1 MLSDTNNNFIVLNES
16 MVDILDGYNIV
27 YKLMVTK
34 NLGME
39 ENTT

>member
-34 NLGME
+34 NLGM
-39 ENTT
+39 

>member
-27 YKLMVTK
+27 YTLMVTK

-39 ENTT
+39 EITT